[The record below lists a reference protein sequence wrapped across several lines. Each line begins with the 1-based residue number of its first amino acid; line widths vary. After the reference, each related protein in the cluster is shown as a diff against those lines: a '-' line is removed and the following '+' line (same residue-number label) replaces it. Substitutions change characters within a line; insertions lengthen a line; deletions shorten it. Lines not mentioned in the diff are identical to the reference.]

1 MLEWKEIQG
10 MNEKLDHTGNIKFGV
25 DLPELNE
32 EVLFCRSNYR
42 DKTNDIYFS
51 GYIDEDRY
59 GLKLVNSITGG
70 VESVADGIKWA
81 RFNKPETQ
89 NNKRY
94 GIAYL
99 DEHGKGFL
107 KDIPNIIEVDK
118 DEIERSI
125 NSLKEEGCTRIM
137 PFSYILPCTFDYNW
151 NYIESHKMY

>member
-10 MNEKLDHTGNIKFGV
+10 MKEKINYVGQKEYGV

-42 DKTNDIYFS
+42 DETKDIYFS
-51 GYIDEDRY
+51 GYICEDKY
-59 GLKLVNSITGG
+59 GLKLVNSILGG
-70 VESVADGIKWA
+70 TESVVDGIKWA

-99 DEHGKGFL
+99 DEYGKGFL
-107 KDIPNIIEVDK
+107 KDIPNMIEVEVDAIK
-118 DEIERSI
+118 KTIID
-125 NSLKEEGCTRIM
+125 LEEKGYKKITA
-137 PFSYILPCTFDYNW
+137 FSYILPCTFNYDW
-151 NYIESHKMY
+151 DYIESHKVS